1 MALNFP
7 VPTVDGEIY
16 EQFYWDDAAGIWRH
30 RVVTAELDDL
40 ADVEATSP
48 IRDAIL
54 VYNQSTD
61 KWVAGEQPPPPLATS
76 FLLMGA

>member
-7 VPTVDGEIY
+7 VPTEDGQIY

-48 IRDAIL
+48 SDTYIL
-54 VYNQSTD
+54 VYNQEQD
-61 KWVAGEQPPPPLATS
+61 KWIASEQPPPPLATV